1 MAAWPEVLEALLGTD
16 PPVGSTSLETYCLIS
31 LFCWGF
37 LSIGL
42 SNLSFFL
49 KLGIYMGCQKVL
61 GEGLPW
67 KSSD

>member
-37 LSIGL
+37 VSIGL
-42 SNLSFFL
+42 SNLSFFFKAWDIHRL
-49 KLGIYMGCQKVL
+49 SESIRGRTSLEV
-61 GEGLPW
+61 
-67 KSSD
+67 